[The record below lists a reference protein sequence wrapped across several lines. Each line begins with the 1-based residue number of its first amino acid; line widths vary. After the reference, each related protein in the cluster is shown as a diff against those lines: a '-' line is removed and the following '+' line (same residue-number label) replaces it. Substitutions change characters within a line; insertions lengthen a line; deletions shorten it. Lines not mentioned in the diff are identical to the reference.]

1 MAETTENLN
10 EKNTSDAA
18 AWESQ
23 NAKALDEVLA
33 SIEEASKVGE
43 NVVQRDKGTR
53 FETVICEWL
62 KRDST
67 YRDLFSE
74 VLTYAEWAKVNS
86 QVAVNARDTGIDLV
100 AKNAD
105 GSGFTAVQCKFWSK
119 EKSVSK
125 KEIDSFIVASEHPV
139 FTARLVVATND
150 KWSPNAEKAW
160 VQTGK
165 PFTFIT
171 RQTLAKSDVDWS
183 KFLKSGTMKTFAK
196 RTPFDFQKEAIAAVI
211 KGFAEH
217 DRGKLIM
224 ACGTGKTFTSL
235 KIAEQQAG
243 AGTLVA
249 FVVPSLALLSQTL
262 TDWKQQCT
270 VPIRAFAVCSDA
282 EIGKSDATEL
292 DTLMRPSELAY
303 PATTNAESLK
313 KQIGDAVDPK
323 VMTVI
328 FSTYQSIAV
337 VSDAQKAGLRALDLV
352 ICDEAH
358 RTASGFLRT
367 EKDKETDFT
376 RIHDENFL
384 HAKKRLYMTATPR
397 IYGKAAKKQEE
408 DGDAI
413 LYSMDDEKV
422 FGPDFYTVS
431 FSRAVSLGRLVD
443 YKVIVLGIDPSVIGA
458 MKNYRGIVPGEI
470 EKAQQNES
478 NVPINLLAKILGSWH
493 ALAKRGLKDEVS
505 VADDLSAMKRA
516 VGFAQVID
524 YTLPKSGTPTKEELD
539 RASKVS
545 SKFLAEYFGGVVD
558 AFKTAL
564 KKKLQDEGRYE
575 EGAFNEQY
583 ALVCDTQHV
592 DGSMGAQEKG
602 AKLDWLRGE
611 PEKDH
616 CKILFNVRCLSE
628 GVDVPALDAVMFLTP
643 RESEVDVVQTVG
655 RVMRV
660 APGKKRGYVIIPVLI
675 PEGVDA
681 HDALDKVK
689 DFKTVWQVLRALR
702 SIDSH
707 FASVV
712 DGQLQKVNSDKIEV
726 RCITNEEKG
735 IKAKGSKNGSKVSRH
750 HGKKP
755 SPHNPQLEIDFS
767 RDEIWEQEIKAR
779 IVKRVGNRHEWGDWA
794 EEVSYLCQKQIENI
808 ETLVQTKAQSRE
820 QFGKFREEINATL
833 NGNLDDHGICEML
846 GQHVVISPALDA
858 LFTAEFTKNNPIA
871 KAMTRMCEALDREG
885 MEKVN
890 KDLQPFYADVKMR
903 AANVKT
909 TADRQTV
916 ILELFDKF
924 FKAAFPKMQEK
935 LGIVYTPVEIVD
947 FINQSVEDLMK
958 KEFGKSLADEG
969 VHILDPFT
977 GTGTF
982 MTRLMQSGIIPKDR
996 LPFKYEQ
1003 EMHANEIVP
1012 LAYYIAS
1019 MNLESVYQE
1028 QTGAAEYKPNDVMVW
1043 TDTFASDD
1051 KSDLVQNILN
1061 ENNLRLKR
1069 QLNNPIRVIIGNPPY
1084 SVGQDSQNDNNA
1096 NDKYPTVDLRL
1107 AETYVGNSSAG
1118 LKNSLYDSYIR
1129 AYRWATDKIGDKGI
1143 IGFVTNAG
1151 WIDSNSADG
1160 MRKCMAEEFNSI
1172 YVYHLKGNCRTQ
1184 GEQRRKEK
1192 ENVFGEGS
1200 RAPVAIVL
1208 LVKNPADPE
1217 KGKIHF
1223 HAVDDYLTR
1232 EEKLAQVTVSRS
1244 VVSMD
1249 WTRITPDAHGD
1260 WLNQRDDSFSG
1271 YLAMGS
1277 ASNTENAIFKLVTWG
1292 AKSNRDA
1299 WVVNSS
1305 SKAIETALGVFVRTY
1320 ENALSLA
1327 KEGHTIADI
1336 RNQVSR
1342 GISWTRNLLK
1352 TLQKKEEI
1360 NVSSK
1365 CLRRALY
1372 RPFNRQY
1379 FYYDTTRRFTEEP
1392 GKWGAILPYE
1402 MAKNFAICVA
1412 GIGAKEFSCLMT
1424 DCIADL
1430 QLNFNGQCFP
1440 RWIYTENSPKGKK
1453 SATGD
1458 LFVAADATDAPGGY
1472 TKTDAITDEA
1482 LTHFQAAYPGESI
1495 TKDDIFYY
1503 IYGVLHSEDY
1513 RARYAN
1519 NLMKELPRIPRVAT
1533 FEQFKA
1539 FTDAGRKL
1547 ADLHVNFESVD
1558 EYTGVKISQRNPNA
1572 QDKYRVTK
1580 MQYGKIPGKTGN
1592 AAKDKTV
1599 IQYNDNIT
1607 ITGIPLEAQEYVVN
1621 KRSALDWILEKARVS
1636 QDKDSGIVNDFND
1649 YGMEMTPPNPRYP
1662 LSLVLRIITVS
1673 LKTMEIVK
1681 ALPKL
1686 EIHPLDQAK

>member
-1 MAETTENLN
+1 MTETTAKNLD
-10 EKNTSDAA
+10 EKETMNDGEMNTR
-18 AWESQ
+18 
-23 NAKALDEVLA
+23 ALDALLRD
-33 SIEEASKVGE
+33 IEEASKVGE
-43 NVVQRDKGTR
+43 SVVQRDKGTR
-53 FETVICEWL
+53 FETLIREWL

-67 YRDLFSE
+67 YRDLFGE
-74 VLTYAEWAKVNS
+74 VLTYAEWAKDHA
-86 QVAVNARDTGIDLV
+86 QDAVNAKDTGIDLV

-105 GSGFTAVQCKFWSK
+105 GSGFTAIQCKFWDK
-119 EKSVSK
+119 DKSVSK
-125 KEIDSFIVASEHPV
+125 GEIDSFISASERSC
-139 FTARLVVATND
+139 FSSRLVVATNE
-150 KWSPNAEKAW
+150 KWSDNARATWAGLEK
-160 VQTGK
+160 
-165 PFTFIT
+165 PLFIID
-171 RQTLAKSDVDWS
+171 RQRLAASDVDWS
-183 KFLKSGTMKTFAK
+183 EFRKSGTMKTFAK
-196 RTPFDFQKEAIAAVI
+196 RTPFPYQQEAIAAVI
-211 KGFAEH
+211 KGFEEH

-235 KIAEQQAG
+235 KIAEGQAG
-243 AGTLVA
+243 AGKLVA

-282 EIGKSDATEL
+282 EIGKSDASDL
-292 DTLMRPSELAY
+292 DALMRPSELAY
-303 PATTNAESLK
+303 PATTNAASLR

-337 VSDAQKAGLRALDLV
+337 VSEAQKIGLRDIDLV

-358 RTASGFLRT
+358 RTSGGFLKADK
-367 EKDKETDFT
+367 KDETDFT
-376 RIHDENFL
+376 RVHDENFL
-384 HAKKRLYMTATPR
+384 HARKRLYMTATPR
-397 IYGKAAKKQEE
+397 IYGEAAKKQEKE
-408 DGDAI
+408 GEAI

-422 FGPDFYTVS
+422 FGPTFYTVS
-431 FSRAVSLGRLVD
+431 FSRAVSLNRLVD
-443 YKVIVLGIDPSVIGA
+443 YKVIVLGIDPSVIGP
-458 MKNYRGIVPGEI
+458 MKNYRGLVPGEI
-470 EKAQQNES
+470 EKAQQSAS
-478 NVPINLLAKILGSWH
+478 NIPINLLAKILGCWH
-493 ALAKRGLKDEVS
+493 ALAKRGLKGEVS
-505 VADDLSAMKRA
+505 VADDLSTMKRA

-524 YTLPKSGTPTKEELD
+524 YTLPKNGTPTKEELD

-545 SKFLAEYFGGVVD
+545 SKFLAQYFGGVVG
-558 AFKTAL
+558 AFKKAL
-564 KKKLQDEGRYE
+564 KEKLQDEGRYE

-602 AKLDWLRGE
+602 AKLDWLRAE

-643 RESEVDVVQTVG
+643 RESEIDVVQTVG

-681 HDALDKVK
+681 HDALDKTK

-702 SIDSH
+702 AIDSH

-712 DGQLQKVNSDKIEV
+712 DGQLQKVNPDKIEV
-726 RCITNEEKG
+726 ICVTNAKKGLGRKGDGGTRLTPPKKPKEKG
-735 IKAKGSKNGSKVSRH
+735 RSL
-750 HGKKP
+750 
-755 SPHNPQLEIDFS
+755 QLDLDFS
-767 RDEIWEQEIKAR
+767 QDEIWEQEIKAR

-808 ETLVQTKAQSRE
+808 ETLVQTKPQSRE

-935 LGIVYTPVEIVD
+935 LGIVYTPVEVVD

-958 KEFGKSLADEG
+958 REFGKSMADDG

-996 LPFKYEQ
+996 LPYKYEN
-1003 EMHANEIVP
+1003 EMHANELVP

-1028 QTGAAEYKPNDVMVW
+1028 QTETTEYRPNDVMVW
-1043 TDTFASDD
+1043 TDTFASTD
-1051 KSDLVQNILN
+1051 KSDLVQSILN
-1061 ENNLRLKR
+1061 ENNRRLRR
-1069 QLNNPIRVIIGNPPY
+1069 QLDNPIRVIIGNPPY
-1084 SVGQDSQNDNNA
+1084 SVGQESANDDNA
-1096 NDKYPTVDLRL
+1096 NDHYDQLDGRL
-1107 AETYVGNSSAG
+1107 AETYVAKTDSTN
-1118 LKNSLYDSYIR
+1118 KNKLYDSYIR
-1129 AYRWATDKIGDKGI
+1129 AYRWASDKIGDKGI

-1151 WIDSNSADG
+1151 WIDTASMDG

-1172 YVYHLKGNCRTQ
+1172 YVYHLKGNQRTV
-1184 GEQRRKEK
+1184 GEQSRKEGGK
-1192 ENVFGEGS
+1192 IFGQGS

-1217 KGKIHF
+1217 KGKIYF

-1232 EEKLAQVTVSRS
+1232 EEKLAQVTASHSAVG
-1244 VVSMD
+1244 MD

-1260 WLNQRDDSFSG
+1260 WLNQRDDSYSHFMRVDGKKTQEQAVFKNFSLG
-1271 YLAMGS
+1271 IA
-1277 ASNTENAIFKLVTWG
+1277 TH
-1292 AKSNRDA
+1292 RDV
-1299 WVVNSS
+1299 WCVNSS
-1305 SKAIETALGVFVRTY
+1305 
-1320 ENALSLA
+1320 
-1327 KEGHTIADI
+1327 
-1336 RNQVSR
+1336 VSR
-1342 GISWTRNLLK
+1342 LLDNMERTIGFYNDEVHRYRKEHLDQGFEYTHDLTKISWVTPQRNGVSKGVIAK
-1352 TLQKKEEI
+1352 T
-1360 NVSSK
+1360 SSSAK
-1365 CLRRALY
+1365 VTKFIY
-1372 RPFNRQY
+1372 RPFVPQY
-1379 FYYDTTRRFTEEP
+1379 EYYDRFWNERVYQMPQLFPTSQ
-1392 GKWGAILPYE
+1392 AQNLV
-1402 MAKNFAICVA
+1402 ICVNH
-1412 GIGAKEFSCLMT
+1412 GAKEAGQIALMANPV
-1424 DCIADL
+1424 ADL
-1430 QLNFNGQCFP
+1430 HFNGDSQCFP
-1440 RWIYTENSPKGKK
+1440 RWIYTENTSKSKK
-1453 SATGD
+1453 SDQGD
-1458 LFVAADATDAPGGY
+1458 LFGTSDATDAPGGY

-1482 LTHFQAAYPGESI
+1482 LTHFQEAYPGESI

-1503 IYGVLHSEDY
+1503 IYGILHSEDY
-1513 RARYAN
+1513 RTKYAN

-1533 FEQFKA
+1533 YEQFEA
-1539 FTDAGRKL
+1539 FADAGRKL
-1547 ADLHVNFESVD
+1547 ADLHINFESVP
-1558 EYTGVKISQRNPNA
+1558 EYQGVTISQRDPNA
-1572 QDKYRVTK
+1572 QNKYRITQMK
-1580 MQYGKIPGKTGN
+1580 YGKIPGKTGN

-1599 IQYNDNIT
+1599 IVYNDNIT

-1673 LKTMEIVK
+1673 LRTMKIVK
-1681 ALPKL
+1681 GLPKL
-1686 EIHPLDQAK
+1686 EIHPLDRE